1 MTRVWP
7 TDLFS
12 VHTDDEAT
20 SATMAVHECAHAVMA
35 TDLGCTV
42 DVIDLWPHEEFPGD
56 ARTLIAYNKAN
67 MDLDSALT
75 RAAGRPATVAY
86 WHTLGMVHKNHDVL
100 TGIVEADE
108 KEMRHYCHH
117 DAEVERYVQRVADRW
132 VIANWARICTLA
144 HTLIQAHGR
153 LDYPHIL
160 PSTSIYAPGASCGYH
175 HRRPKPFPR
184 RIPHQ

>member
-42 DVIDLWPHEEFPGD
+42 DVIDLWPHEALPGM
-56 ARTLIAYNKAN
+56 ARTVINANDVIPDADAALI
-67 MDLDSALT
+67 
-75 RAAGRPATVAY
+75 RAVGRPATVAY
-86 WHTLGMVHKNHDVL
+86 WHTLGIVHKNPD
-100 TGIVEADE
+100 TIDDMAIADE
-108 KEMRHYCHH
+108 TQMRHYCHH
-117 DAEVERYVQRVADRW
+117 DAEVERYVQATADRW

-175 HRRPKPFPR
+175 HHHWSRAL
-184 RIPHQ
+184 